1 MSVIVISGEASFLM
15 GGGKC
20 SIFDAVR
27 QQSSITCRRFRYSC
41 PNRQTNGQ
49 QRYSG
54 PARR

>member
-15 GGGKC
+15 GGKC